1 MDHLP
6 IFCQLRDRDCLIVGG
21 GDVAER
27 KARLLLDAGARLTVN
42 ALAFIPQFTAWAD
55 AGMLTLV
62 EGPFDESLLDT
73 CWLAIAATDD
83 DALNQRVSE
92 AAEAR
97 RIFCNVVDAPKAASF
112 IMPSIIDRSPLMVAV
127 SSGGTSPVL
136 ARLLREK
143 LESLLPLHLG
153 QVAKYA
159 GQLRGRVKQ
168 QFATMGERRRFW
180 EKLFVND
187 RLAQSLANNDQKA
200 ITETTEQLINEPLD
214 HRGEVVLV
222 GAGPGDAGLLTLKG
236 LQQIQQADVVVYDR
250 LVSDDI
256 MNLVR
261 RDADRVFV
269 GKRAGYHC
277 VPQEEINQILLREAQ
292 KGKRVVRLKGGDP
305 FIFGRG
311 GEELETLC
319 NAGIPFSVVPGIT
332 AASGCSAYSGIPL
345 THRDY
350 AQSVRL
356 ITGHLKTGGEEL
368 ETLCNA
374 GIPFSVVP
382 GITAASGC
390 SAYSGI
396 PLTHRDYAQSVRL
409 ITGHLKTGGEL
420 DWENLAAEKQT
431 LVFYMGLNQAATI
444 QQKLIEY
451 GMPGE
456 MPVAIVENGTA
467 VTQRVID
474 GTLSQLG
481 ELAQQMNSPS
491 LIIIGRVVGLR
502 DKLNWFSNH

>member
-1 MDHLP
+1 VDHLP
-6 IFCQLRDRDCLIVGG
+6 IFCQLRDRDCLLVGG

-42 ALAFIPQFTAWAD
+42 ALDVVPQFSVWAD
-55 AGMLTLV
+55 AGLLTLV
-62 EGPFDESLLDT
+62 KGHFDESLLDP
-73 CWLAIAATDD
+73 CWLVIAATD
-83 DALNQRVSE
+83 NEEVNGQVSQ

-97 RIFCNVVDAPKAASF
+97 RIFCNVVDAPKQASF

-143 LESLLPLHLG
+143 LEASLPQHLG
-153 QVAKYA
+153 QLAHFA
-159 GQLRGRVKQ
+159 GQLRSRVKQ
-168 QFATMGERRRFW
+168 RFATISERRRFW

-187 RLAQSLANNDQKA
+187 RLAQSLANQDEKA
-200 ITETTEQLINEPLD
+200 IHETTEQLLEEDLD
-214 HRGEVVLV
+214 NRGEVVLV

-236 LQQIQQADVVVYDR
+236 LQQIQQADIVVYDR

-319 NAGIPFSVVPGIT
+319 QAGIPFSVVPGIT
-332 AASGCSAYSGIPL
+332 AASGCSAYAGIPL

-356 ITGHLKTGGEEL
+356 
-368 ETLCNA
+368 
-374 GIPFSVVP
+374 V
-382 GITAASGC
+382 
-390 SAYSGI
+390 
-396 PLTHRDYAQSVRL
+396 
-409 ITGHLKTGGEL
+409 TGHLKTGGEL
-420 DWENLAAEKQT
+420 DWQNLAAEKQT
-431 LVFYMGLNQAATI
+431 LVFYMGLNQAAAI
-444 QQKLIEY
+444 QQKLLEH
-451 GMPGE
+451 GMPSN

-467 VTQRVID
+467 IKQRVVD
-474 GTLSQLG
+474 GVLT
-481 ELAQQMNSPS
+481 ELAALATQMESPA
-491 LIIIGRVVGLR
+491 LIIVGRVVALR

>member
-6 IFCQLRDRDCLIVGG
+6 IFCQLRARDCLLVGG

-42 ALAFIPQFTAWAD
+42 ALDFVPQFRVWAD
-55 AGMLTLV
+55 SGMLTLV
-62 EGPFDESLLDT
+62 GGEFDARLLDKS
-73 CWLAIAATDD
+73 WLAIAATDD
-83 DALNQRVSE
+83 DAVNARVS
-92 AAEAR
+92 AEAEQR
-97 RIFCNVVDAPKAASF
+97 RIFCNVVDAPKQASF

-143 LESLLPLHLG
+143 LEAILPQHLG
-153 QVAKYA
+153 QVAQFA
-159 GQLRGRVKQ
+159 GQLRGRVKK
-168 QFATMGERRRFW
+168 QFANVGERRRFW

-187 RLAQSLANNDQKA
+187 RLAQSLANQDQQA
-200 ITETTEQLINEPLD
+200 VTETTEQLLSEPLEK
-214 HRGEVVLV
+214 RGEVVLV

-236 LQQIQQADVVVYDR
+236 LQQIQQADIVVYDR
-250 LVSDDI
+250 LVSDEI

-332 AASGCSAYSGIPL
+332 AASGCSAYAGIPL

-356 ITGHLKTGGEEL
+356 VTGHLKTG
-368 ETLCNA
+368 A
-374 GIPFSVVP
+374 
-382 GITAASGC
+382 
-390 SAYSGI
+390 
-396 PLTHRDYAQSVRL
+396 
-409 ITGHLKTGGEL
+409 EL
-420 DWENLAAEKQT
+420 DWHNLAAEKQT

-444 QQKLIEY
+444 QEKLVEH
-451 GMPGE
+451 GMPLD
-456 MPVAIVENGTA
+456 MPVALVENGTA
-467 VTQRVID
+467 VTQRVVS
-474 GTLSQLG
+474 GELSQLS
-481 ELAQQMNSPS
+481 ELAQQVASPA
-491 LIIIGRVVGLR
+491 LIIVGRVVSLR
-502 DKLNWFSNH
+502 EKLNWFSNH

>member
-6 IFCQLRDRDCLIVGG
+6 IFCQLRDRPCLLVGG

-27 KARLLLDAGARLTVN
+27 KARLLMESGARLTVN
-42 ALAFIPQFTAWAD
+42 ALQFAPQFEAWAKE
-55 AGMLTLV
+55 GMLTLAH
-62 EGPFDESLLDT
+62 GPFNETLLDP

-83 DALNQRVSE
+83 DAVNQQVSD

-97 RIFCNVVDAPKAASF
+97 RIFCNVVDAPKQASF

-143 LESLLPLHLG
+143 LESVLPQHLG
-153 QVAKYA
+153 KVAHYA
-159 GQLRGRVKQ
+159 GQLRGRVKK
-168 QFATMGERRRFW
+168 QFATISERRRFW
-180 EKLFVND
+180 EKFFIND
-187 RLAQSLANNDQKA
+187 RLAQSLANQDEQAVTA
-200 ITETTEQLINEPLD
+200 ITDRMLSESLD

-250 LVSDDI
+250 LVSDEI

-292 KGKRVVRLKGGDP
+292 QGKRVVRLKGGDP

-319 NAGIPFSVVPGIT
+319 NSGIPFSVVPGIT

-356 ITGHLKTGGEEL
+356 
-368 ETLCNA
+368 
-374 GIPFSVVP
+374 V
-382 GITAASGC
+382 
-390 SAYSGI
+390 
-396 PLTHRDYAQSVRL
+396 
-409 ITGHLKTGGEL
+409 TGHLKTGGEL
-420 DWENLAAEKQT
+420 DWANLAAEKQT

-444 QQKLIEY
+444 QAKLIES
-451 GMPGE
+451 GMSAE
-456 MPVAIVENGTA
+456 MPVALVENGTS
-467 VTQRVID
+467 VQQRVVD
-474 GTLSQLG
+474 GSLSQLG
-481 ELAQQMNSPS
+481 ELASQVASPA
-491 LIIIGRVVGLR
+491 LIIVGRVVGLR
-502 DKLNWFSNH
+502 SKLNWFSNH

>member
-6 IFCQLRDRDCLIVGG
+6 IFCQLRDRDCLLVGG

-27 KARLLLDAGARLTVN
+27 KARLLLDAGARVTVN
-42 ALAFIPQFTAWAD
+42 ALTFSPQFHVWAD
-55 AGMLTLV
+55 SQMLTLV
-62 EGPFDESLLDT
+62 QAPFTPALLDP

-83 DALNQRVSE
+83 EDVNQQVSD

-97 RIFCNVVDAPKAASF
+97 RIFCNVVDAPQQASF

-143 LESLLPLHLG
+143 LESILPLHLG
-153 QVAKYA
+153 QLARYA
-159 GQLRGRVKQ
+159 GQLRSRVKK
-168 QFATMGERRRFW
+168 QFATVGERRRFW

-187 RLAQSLANNDQKA
+187 RLAQSLANEDRQA
-200 ITETTEQLINEPLD
+200 VADTTEQLLTEPLD

-261 RDADRVFV
+261 RDADRIFV

-292 KGKRVVRLKGGDP
+292 NGRRVVRLKGGDP

-319 NAGIPFSVVPGIT
+319 HAGIPFSVVPGIT

-345 THRDY
+345 THRDF
-350 AQSVRL
+350 AQ
-356 ITGHLKTGGEEL
+356 G
-368 ETLCNA
+368 
-374 GIPFSVVP
+374 
-382 GITAASGC
+382 
-390 SAYSGI
+390 
-396 PLTHRDYAQSVRL
+396 VRL

-420 DWENLAAEKQT
+420 DWQNLAVEKQT
-431 LVFYMGLNQAATI
+431 LVFYMGLNQASAI
-444 QQKLIEY
+444 RENLIAH
-451 GMPGE
+451 GMAAD
-456 MPVAIVENGTA
+456 MPAAIVENGTA
-467 VTQRVID
+467 VSQRVVS
-474 GTLSQLG
+474 GTLDQLDV
-481 ELAQQMNSPS
+481 LAQQMASPA
-491 LIIIGRVVGLR
+491 LIIVGRVVSLR
-502 DKLNWFSNH
+502 DKLNWFSHH

>member
-6 IFCQLRDRDCLIVGG
+6 IFCQLRGRACLLVGG

-27 KARLLLDAGARLTVN
+27 KARLLLDAGAQLTVN
-42 ALAFIPQFTAWAD
+42 ALTFIPQFTAWA
-55 AGMLTLV
+55 AEGMLTLV
-62 EGPFDESLLDT
+62 EGEFSETLLDE
-73 CWLAIAATDD
+73 CWLAIAATDN
-83 DALNQRVSE
+83 DAVNQRVSD

-97 RIFCNVVDAPKAASF
+97 RIFCNVVDAPKEASF
-112 IMPSIIDRSPLMVAV
+112 IMPSIIDRSPLMVAI

-143 LESLLPLHLG
+143 LESLLPQHLG
-153 QVAKYA
+153 HVAKFA
-159 GQLRGRVKQ
+159 GQLRSRVKRH
-168 QFATMGERRRFW
+168 FATMSERRRFW

-187 RLAQSLANNDQKA
+187 RLAQSLANQNMA
-200 ITETTEQLINEPLD
+200 AVESITEQMLTEPLD
-214 HRGEVVLV
+214 NRGEVVLV

-250 LVSDDI
+250 LVSDEI

-292 KGKRVVRLKGGDP
+292 SGKRVVRLKGGDP

-319 NAGIPFSVVPGIT
+319 HAGIPFSVVPGIT

-356 ITGHLKTGGEEL
+356 
-368 ETLCNA
+368 
-374 GIPFSVVP
+374 V
-382 GITAASGC
+382 
-390 SAYSGI
+390 
-396 PLTHRDYAQSVRL
+396 
-409 ITGHLKTGGEL
+409 TGHLKTGGEL
-420 DWENLAAEKQT
+420 DWANLAAEKQT
-431 LVFYMGLNQAATI
+431 LVFYMGLNQAAAI
-444 QQKLIEY
+444 QEQLIAH
-451 GMPGE
+451 GMQAD
-456 MPVAIVENGTA
+456 MPVALVENGTS
-467 VTQRVID
+467 VQQRVVS

-481 ELAQQMNSPS
+481 ELAQQVKSPS
-491 LIIIGRVVGLR
+491 LIIVGRVVALR
-502 DKLNWFSNH
+502 DKLKWF